1 MIQIYFFI
9 HTTMYVFILSFVVFY
24 SLIVLRFETSMKP
37 ALTRLGTNKIVL
49 PNRLIEVWLLVTA
62 TLFPLNSVLRARK
75 ADFEMKE
82 TLSFLALIF
91 GVFLG
96 MVADVS
102 H

>member
-1 MIQIYFFI
+1 
-9 HTTMYVFILSFVVFY
+9 MYVFVLSFIVFY
-24 SLIVLRFETSMKP
+24 ALVVLRFESTISP

-75 ADFEMKE
+75 SDFELKE
-82 TLSFLALIF
+82 TLSFMALLF

-102 H
+102 

>member
-1 MIQIYFFI
+1 
-9 HTTMYVFILSFVVFY
+9 MYVFILSFIIFY
-24 SLIVLRFETSMKP
+24 GLITLKFETTMKP

-62 TLFPLNSVLRARK
+62 TLFPLNSVLKARK
-75 ADFEMKE
+75 SDFDLKE

-96 MVADVS
+96 MIADVS
-102 H
+102 M

>member
-1 MIQIYFFI
+1 
-9 HTTMYVFILSFVVFY
+9 MYVFVLSFIVFY
-24 SLIVLRFETSMKP
+24 ALVVLRFESTISP
-37 ALTRLGTNKIVL
+37 ALSRLGTNKIVL

-75 ADFEMKE
+75 SDFELKE
-82 TLSFLALIF
+82 TLSFMALLF

-102 H
+102 

>member
-1 MIQIYFFI
+1 
-9 HTTMYVFILSFVVFY
+9 MYVFILSFIVFY
-24 SLIVLRFETSMKP
+24 ALVVLRFENTISP

-75 ADFEMKE
+75 SDFELKE
-82 TLSFLALIF
+82 TLSFMALIF

-102 H
+102 N

>member
-1 MIQIYFFI
+1 
-9 HTTMYVFILSFVVFY
+9 MYVFILSFILFYALVV
-24 SLIVLRFETSMKP
+24 SRFDTSVKP

-75 ADFEMKE
+75 SDFDLKE

-102 H
+102 A